1 MTKIL
6 ENMEAVQEKRQKML
20 SDYREKVQNEQNEEY
35 SDDEFEREEI
45 SEEIEEEVGED
56 VQPDV
61 MQVTDQW
68 EITMQEEEKPKPKFD
83 DSDDEIL
90 SEAKTLHD
98 NIQKD
103 ESFDAKEKAVEKE
116 IEEGQKPKE
125 KIEEEC
131 GEKSQEK

>member
-1 MTKIL
+1 MTKII

-20 SDYREKVQNEQNEEY
+20 SDYREKVQNQQNEEY

-45 SEEIEEEVGED
+45 SEEIVEEVVED
-56 VQPDV
+56 IQPDV

-68 EITMQEEEKPKPKFD
+68 EITVQEEEKPKPKFD

-98 NIQKD
+98 NIKKE
-103 ESFDAKEKAVEKE
+103 ESFDV
-116 IEEGQKPKE
+116 
-125 KIEEEC
+125 
-131 GEKSQEK
+131 QEKKVQLVEDAI